1 MWSMCVCV
9 WPTKGQLAVNK
20 QGKWSIKALVL
31 VVVFVWLLLRFNL
44 HPIQTH
50 VSHTHRHRC
59 VAHFA
64 GPRISLQQRRS
75 IELKC
80 AKKPRKNTIERQTET
95 DRQKDRHRT
104 CRRFRTSKRPLLLL
118 LLPLHSLHL
127 FTCWLCVYRKLAA
140 RILPLELSASPS
152 LALGLIGHC
161 RRRCWRCLIAS
172 DSFKEPL
179 KGLPILYTLPRSLSI
194 SLTLFFAF
202 SLCVFSKLTVAQIF
216 ACAYVS
222 GNFTQTSSAAG
233 HAEWC
238 ERTKA
243 GHTSN

>member
-1 MWSMCVCV
+1 MCVCV
-9 WPTKGQLAVNK
+9 CVSGQQKGGWLWINK
-20 QGKWSIKALVL
+20 ANEALKHLSLLSLCGCCCVL
-31 VVVFVWLLLRFNL
+31 IYTR
-44 HPIQTH
+44 IQTH
-50 VSHTHRHRC
+50 TQTQMCSTLCRASHFFAATAFNWVEMCKKKAEKKYHRKADR
-59 VAHFA
+59 
-64 GPRISLQQRRS
+64 
-75 IELKC
+75 
-80 AKKPRKNTIERQTET
+80 
-95 DRQKDRHRT
+95 DRQIDRHRT

-118 LLPLHSLHL
+118 LPPLHSLHL

-152 LALGLIGHC
+152 LALA
-161 RRRCWRCLIAS
+161 IADVVAGVAWLQVTVS
-172 DSFKEPL
+172 RSHWKGCQSFT
-179 KGLPILYTLPRSLSI
+179 LYRAPCI

-238 ERTKA
+238 EKTKA